1 MIEWGG
7 IVLLQ
12 DDKMVEKIRVED
24 NDIDNF
30 VNSLTEESKNNLFSQ
45 LEKDVNECIVELDK
59 EYEAEMNKREAS
71 FKRKIK
77 K

>member
-1 MIEWGG
+1 
-7 IVLLQ
+7 
-12 DDKMVEKIRVED
+12 MVEKIRVED

-59 EYEAEMNKREAS
+59 EYEAEMNKRAAS
-71 FKRKIK
+71 FKMK
-77 K
+77 

>member
-1 MIEWGG
+1 
-7 IVLLQ
+7 
-12 DDKMVEKIRVED
+12 MVEKIRVED

-59 EYEAEMNKREAS
+59 EYEAEMNKRAAS
-71 FKRKIK
+71 FKMKQRVWTG
-77 K
+77 